1 MEGSKEIILYILLF
15 FVISMPFTYNVTNKL
30 LNTLDKKG
38 CPTYLGIFLHT
49 IIFGVLIYVI
59 NKLEFIKEDF
69 QVLKQVAPKI
79 CDIKKGNQ
87 DCPNNYLC
95 VENYDF
101 CQGTKKNTPSL
112 CKSYEAR
119 CFKKC
124 NDTLKTFDIGGGISS
139 GIRSGDHDCG
149 KADNCWATKKGNVC
163 SYQDYFFNT

>member
-69 QVLKQVAPKI
+69 QVLKQVAPKV

-101 CQGTKKNTPSL
+101 CQGTKKIHHL
-112 CKSYEAR
+112 YVKVM
-119 CFKKC
+119 KQ
-124 NDTLKTFDIGGGISS
+124 DVLK
-139 GIRSGDHDCG
+139 
-149 KADNCWATKKGNVC
+149 NVMIHLKHLILVGE
-163 SYQDYFFNT
+163 